1 MSAAAATPAI
11 RDLGRL
17 DGPLFCFG
25 GPYSN
30 LQATQA
36 VLAEAR
42 RRDFPPERIVCTGDV
57 VAYCAD
63 AAATVAAVRDA
74 GIHVVM
80 GNCEESLAFDAA
92 DCGCGFD
99 DDSQCAQWSR
109 AWYAAASSALDA
121 DAKRWMAGL
130 PRQIRLTLG
139 GRRLAVIHGGDDD
152 ISRYVFASTPWPEK
166 AAMLDRLAVEGVV
179 AGHAGV
185 PFTQIYGGRLW
196 HNAGVVGMP
205 ANDGTPRGWFSI
217 LTPTEDGVRVTIHQL
232 AYDHQ
237 AAAKA
242 LAAASPD
249 LPYAKTLTDGLW
261 PNMDVMPAA
270 ERRRRGRPLKPRP
283 VVWPGARAAAE

>member
-11 RDLGRL
+11 LDLGRL

-30 LQATQA
+30 LQATHA

-42 RRDFPPERIVCTGDV
+42 RRDFPPDRIVCTGDV

-63 AAATVAAVRDA
+63 PAATVAAVRDA

-99 DDSQCAQWSR
+99 AESQCAAWSR
-109 AWYAAASSALDA
+109 AWYAAASAALDA
-121 DAKRWMAGL
+121 AAKRWMAGL
-130 PRQIRLTLG
+130 PRRIMVTLG

-166 AAMLDRLAVEGVV
+166 AAMLDRLAVDGVV

-217 LTPTEDGVRVTIHQL
+217 LSTTEDGVRVTIHQL
-232 AYDHQ
+232 AYDH
-237 AAAKA
+237 AAAATA
-242 LAAASPD
+242 LAAASPG
-249 LPYAKTLTDGLW
+249 LPYARTLTDGLW

-283 VVWPGARAAAE
+283 VLWADARAAAE

>member
-1 MSAAAATPAI
+1 MSAAAPAAAVL
-11 RDLGRL
+11 DLGRI

-30 LQATQA
+30 VQATHA
-36 VLAEAR
+36 VLAEAK
-42 RRDFPPERIVCTGDV
+42 RRDFPSERIVCTGDV

-63 AAATVAAVRDA
+63 AAATVARVRDA
-74 GIHVVM
+74 GVHVVM
-80 GNCEESLAFDAA
+80 GNCEESLAFDAD
-92 DCGCGFD
+92 DCGCGFA
-99 DDSQCAQWSR
+99 DDSDCAQWSR
-109 AWYAAASSALDA
+109 AWYPKAAAALDA
-121 DAKRWMAGL
+121 AAKRWMAGL

-139 GRRLAVIHGGDDD
+139 GRRLAVIHGADDD

-166 AAMLDRLAVEGVV
+166 AAILDRLSVDGVI

-185 PFTQIYGGRLW
+185 PFTQIFEGRLW

-217 LTPTEDGVRVTIHQL
+217 LAPGAEGVRVTIHQL
-232 AYDHQ
+232 AYDHD

-242 LAAASPD
+242 LDAASPG
-249 LPYAKTLTDGLW
+249 LPYAGTLVDGLW
-261 PNMDVMPAA
+261 PSMDVMPPA

-283 VVWPGARAAAE
+283 VVWPAPAAAAE